1 MMEAPASQLPG
12 VSPLSRAR
20 LALLATLALFG
31 LSFPGQMAEARDL
44 RIAVVG
50 KGIGGEYWS
59 AVRQGATREGR
70 AQGVKV
76 TYQGP
81 PTETDVASQ
90 IAIMENLIQ
99 SGVDGI
105 AVSPCNARSLNRIVR
120 KALASG
126 IKVVTLDSDTSD
138 KDRLSYVGTDN
149 AAAGAMAAQQA
160 LRLVRPGSTVAIV
173 TGVLGAQ
180 NLQQRRDG
188 FTREVAGRLKLLEAQ
203 PDNGDKARAV
213 EVTENILTAHPE
225 VALFF
230 TDNAISGP
238 GAGQAIRSRGKAGK
252 VRLVSMDVTP
262 DLKTLLDQG
271 VADALVAQRP
281 ERMGEMAVRLLKDA
295 IGGKA
300 VPNRVDTGVEVVR
313 RK

>member
-1 MMEAPASQLPG
+1 MFRITR
-12 VSPLSRAR
+12 V
-20 LALLATLALFG
+20 LLASLLLLGAVGTPI
-31 LSFPGQMAEARDL
+31 SSEAREL

-59 AVRQGATREGR
+59 AVRKGATKAGR
-70 AQGVKV
+70 DEGVKV

-81 PTETDVASQ
+81 PTETDVSAQ

-120 KALASG
+120 KALAAG
-126 IKVVTLDSDTSD
+126 IKVVTIDSDTTD
-138 KDRLSYVGTDN
+138 KDRLCYIGTDN
-149 AAAGAMAAQQA
+149 AEAGAVAARQA

-180 NLQQRRDG
+180 NLQQRREG
-188 FTREVAGRLKLLEAQ
+188 FTREAAGRLKLLEAQ

-238 GAGQAIRSRGKAGK
+238 GAGQALRSRGKAGK
-252 VRLVSMDVTP
+252 IRLVSMDVTP
-262 DLKTLLDQG
+262 DLQGLLNQG

-281 ERMGEMAVRLLKDA
+281 ERMGELAVRTLKAA
-295 IGGKA
+295 IAGKA
-300 VPNRVDTGVEVVR
+300 VSKVIDTGVEVVR

>member
-1 MMEAPASQLPG
+1 MFRITR
-12 VSPLSRAR
+12 V
-20 LALLATLALFG
+20 LLASLLFLG
-31 LSFPGQMAEARDL
+31 AVGTPISSEAREL

-59 AVRQGATREGR
+59 AVRKGATKAGR
-70 AQGVKV
+70 DEGVKV

-81 PTETDVASQ
+81 PTETDVSAQ
-90 IAIMENLIQ
+90 IAILENLIQ

-120 KALASG
+120 RALAAG
-126 IKVVTLDSDTSD
+126 IKVVTIDSDTTD
-138 KDRLSYVGTDN
+138 KDRLCYIGTDN
-149 AAAGAMAAQQA
+149 AEAGAVAARQA

-180 NLQQRRDG
+180 NLQQRREG
-188 FTREVAGRLKLLEAQ
+188 FTREAAGRLKLLEAQ

-238 GAGQAIRSRGKAGK
+238 GAGQALRSRGKAGK
-252 VRLVSMDVTP
+252 IRLVSMDVTP
-262 DLKTLLDQG
+262 DLQGLLNQG

-281 ERMGEMAVRLLKDA
+281 ERMGELAVRTLKAA
-295 IGGKA
+295 IAGKA
-300 VPNRVDTGVEVVR
+300 VSKVIDTGVEVVR